1 MPHALESAASPGMKR
16 IIYPAKNSILAAL
29 AVIILISSLPV
40 YGQSTQPATANQPL
54 NLLVLGDSIAW
65 GQGLRDEHK
74 AWYLVKTWLEANHGT
89 QVSQTVL
96 AHSGAV
102 IGTAGEPGGNDGPPL
117 DGEVNRGVPSIN
129 DQIET
134 ALRAYANPAKVDLVM
149 VDGCINDLD
158 ARRLLNAD
166 NTPQAIRELARQ
178 KCGPPVAALLTRIA
192 GSFPNAHVIVTG
204 YYPILSEGTARDI
217 FMRAMMKR
225 LYTGTAP
232 MNDKQLRARLVEI
245 SREWYEGSN
254 QMLAGAAAKVDAQLA
269 ARGSRQRALFAEV
282 NFLPE
287 HSFAASQSRLWGF
300 DASWIRKLLVILTLG
315 RVTLKT
321 NDEQRNQ
328 RGSSCKN
335 TFKAAAG
342 ETKQQKK
349 ARETR
354 IMLCRVAAVGH
365 PNRRGAQMY
374 ADAINNQLK
383 LLISSPG
390 WLRSLGAA
398 AGGNTIR

>member
-1 MPHALESAASPGMKR
+1 MKR
-16 IIYPAKNSILAAL
+16 TNHPTKYSILAAL
-29 AVIILISSLPV
+29 AVLIFVSSFPV
-40 YGQSTQPATANQPL
+40 QAQSRQADRHL

-74 AWYLVKTWLEANHGT
+74 AWHLVKTWLEANHEL

-102 IGTAGEPGGNDGPPL
+102 IGTAGEPGGNLGPVL
-117 DGEVNRGVPSIN
+117 DGEVNRGLPSIN

-134 ALRAYANPAKVDLVM
+134 ALRAYADPAKVDLVI

-158 ARRLLNAD
+158 ARRLLNAE
-166 NTPQAIRELARQ
+166 NTPQTISDLARQ
-178 KCGPPVAALLTRIA
+178 KCGPPVEAMLTRIT

-204 YYPILSEGTARDI
+204 YYPILSEGTSRDL
-217 FMRAMMKR
+217 FMRALAKR
-225 LYTGTAP
+225 FYTGNVR
-232 MNDKQLRARLVEI
+232 MNDKQLRARLIEI
-245 SREWYEGSN
+245 SRQWYEGSN
-254 QMLAGAAAKVDAQLA
+254 QMLAGAAAKVDAELA

-300 DASWIRKLLVILTLG
+300 DASRIRKLLVILTLG

-328 RGSSCKN
+328 RGTSCKN
-335 TFKAAAG
+335 TFKTQPG
-342 ETKQQKK
+342 ETKQQKA
-349 ARETR
+349 ARQTR
-354 IMLCRVAAVGH
+354 IMLCRVAAIGH
-365 PNRRGAQMY
+365 PNRKGAQMY
-374 ADAINNQLK
+374 ADAITSQLK
-383 LLISSPG
+383 ALISGPG
-390 WLRSLGAA
+390 WLRVTS
-398 AGGNTIR
+398 AGN

>member
-1 MPHALESAASPGMKR
+1 MKR
-16 IIYPAKNSILAAL
+16 TIYPAKSSILAAL
-29 AVIILISSLPV
+29 AVILFISPLPV
-40 YGQSTQPATANQPL
+40 YGQKTQPASADRQL

-65 GQGLRDEHK
+65 GQGLRDDHK

-89 QVSQTVL
+89 QVRETVL

-102 IGTAGEPGGNDGPPL
+102 IGTAGEPGGNVGPPL

-129 DQIET
+129 DQIES
-134 ALRAYANPAKVDLVM
+134 ALRAYADPARVDLVM

-178 KCGPPVAALLTRIA
+178 KCGPPVEALLNRIA

-217 FMRAMMKR
+217 FMRAMTKR

-232 MNDKQLRARLVEI
+232 MNDKQLRARLIEI

-254 QMLAGAAAKVDAQLA
+254 KMLADAAAKVDAQLA

-287 HSFAASQSRLWGF
+287 HSFAASQSGLWGF

-328 RGSSCKN
+328 RGTSCKN
-335 TFKAAAG
+335 TFKAPAG
-342 ETKQQKK
+342 ETKQQKA
-349 ARETR
+349 ARESR
-354 IMLCRVAAVGH
+354 IMLCRLAAIGH

-374 ADAINNQLK
+374 ADAIKNQLK
-383 LLISSPG
+383 LLITSPG
-390 WLRSLGAA
+390 WLRSLDAA

>member
-1 MPHALESAASPGMKR
+1 MKR
-16 IIYPAKNSILAAL
+16 TNLPAKHSILAAL
-29 AVIILISSLPV
+29 AVIIFVSSLPV
-40 YGQSTQPATANQPL
+40 QGQGRGADRHL

-74 AWYLVKTWLEANHGT
+74 PWYLVKNWLEANHEL

-102 IGTAGEPGGNDGPPL
+102 IGTAGEPGGNLGPVL
-117 DGEVNRGVPSIN
+117 DGEVNRGTPSIN

-134 ALRAYANPAKVDLVM
+134 ALHTYADPAKVDLVI

-158 ARRLLNAD
+158 ARRLLNAE
-166 NTPQAIRELARQ
+166 NTPHSIQELAHQ
-178 KCGPPVAALLTRIA
+178 KCGPPVEAMLTRIA
-192 GSFPNAHVIVTG
+192 ESFPNAHVIVTG
-204 YYPILSEGTARDI
+204 YYPILSEGTSRDL
-217 FMRAMMKR
+217 FMRALAKR
-225 LYTGTAP
+225 FYTGTAR
-232 MNDKQLRARLVEI
+232 MNDKQLRARLIEI

-282 NFLPE
+282 KFLPE
-287 HSFAASQSRLWGF
+287 YSFAASESRLWGF

-328 RGSSCKN
+328 RGTSCKN
-335 TFKAAAG
+335 TLKAQPG
-342 ETKQQKK
+342 ETKQQK
-349 ARETR
+349 ATRQTR
-354 IMLCRVAAVGH
+354 IMLCRVAAIGH
-365 PNRRGAQMY
+365 PNRKGAQMY
-374 ADAINNQLK
+374 ADAITGQLR
-383 LLISSPG
+383 LLMSGPG
-390 WLRSLGAA
+390 WLRV
-398 AGGNTIR
+398 AGNAMR

>member
-1 MPHALESAASPGMKR
+1 MKR
-16 IIYPAKNSILAAL
+16 TNHPTQHSILAAL
-29 AVIILISSLPV
+29 AVLIFVSSFPV
-40 YGQSTQPATANQPL
+40 QAQSRQPDRHL

-74 AWYLVKTWLEANHGT
+74 AWHLVKTWLEANHEL

-102 IGTAGEPGGNDGPPL
+102 IGTAGEPGGNLGPVL
-117 DGEVNRGVPSIN
+117 DGEVNRGLPSIN

-134 ALRAYANPAKVDLVM
+134 ALRAYADPAKVDLVI

-158 ARRLLNAD
+158 ARRLLNAE
-166 NTPQAIRELARQ
+166 NTPQTISDLARQ
-178 KCGPPVAALLTRIA
+178 KCGPPVEAMLTRIT

-204 YYPILSEGTARDI
+204 YYPILSEGTSRDL
-217 FMRAMMKR
+217 FMRALAKR
-225 LYTGTAP
+225 FYTGNVR
-232 MNDKQLRARLVEI
+232 MNDKQLRARLIEI
-245 SREWYEGSN
+245 SRQWYEGSN
-254 QMLAGAAAKVDAQLA
+254 QMLAGAAAKVDAELA

-300 DASWIRKLLVILTLG
+300 DASRIRKLLVILTLG

-328 RGSSCKN
+328 RGTSCKN
-335 TFKAAAG
+335 TFKTQPG
-342 ETKQQKK
+342 ETKQQKA
-349 ARETR
+349 ARQTR
-354 IMLCRVAAVGH
+354 IMLCRVAAIGH
-365 PNRRGAQMY
+365 PNRKGAQMY
-374 ADAINNQLK
+374 ADAITSQLK
-383 LLISSPG
+383 AVISGPG
-390 WLRSLGAA
+390 WLRVTS
-398 AGGNTIR
+398 AGN